1 LLLLSGCGRREKK
14 SVWSEMIHLW
24 TSRMDHDGPNRL
36 DNWGRIISL
45 RIIFG
50 PLLRLF
56 VPDRENPL
64 VTVPEQAHVA
74 IAVDV
79 ANDCTDR
86 GCTVLA

>member
-1 LLLLSGCGRREKK
+1 
-14 SVWSEMIHLW
+14 
-24 TSRMDHDGPNRL
+24 MDHDGPNRL

-64 VTVPEQAHVA
+64 VTVLEQAHVA

-79 ANDCTDR
+79 ANDCADIGGVPFSPSQVSAAAWGGWPLRTS
-86 GCTVLA
+86 